1 MMDFMVSLPNGENVV
16 LVGHSYGG
24 FSISLAMECFLE
36 KISVAV
42 YLTAFMPNC
51 SAPPATLLQQS
62 LSAISSFLDSEIVYD
77 SSNLPVSL
85 LFGPKFLV
93 ANVYN
98 DSPRKDQELA
108 KTLVRRA
115 GIYLNDLSKPL
126 LTKNKYGS
134 VTRVFIISGDDL
146 TLTVDFQK
154 YMIENSPPKEVK
166 FIAGSDHMVM
176 TSKPIQLYLTLQQ
189 IAYKYG

>member
-1 MMDFMVSLPNGENVV
+1 MNFMASLPNGEKVV

-24 FSISLAMECFLE
+24 SSISQAMECFPE

-42 YLTAFMPNC
+42 YLTAFMPNY

-62 LSAISSFLDSEIVYD
+62 QSAISSFLDSEIVYD
-77 SSNLPVSL
+77 SNNLHVSL
-85 LFGPKFLV
+85 LFGPKFLIT
-93 ANVYN
+93 NVYN

-154 YMIENSPPKEVK
+154 YMIENNPPKEVK

-176 TSKPIQLYLTLQQ
+176 TWKPVQLYLILQQ